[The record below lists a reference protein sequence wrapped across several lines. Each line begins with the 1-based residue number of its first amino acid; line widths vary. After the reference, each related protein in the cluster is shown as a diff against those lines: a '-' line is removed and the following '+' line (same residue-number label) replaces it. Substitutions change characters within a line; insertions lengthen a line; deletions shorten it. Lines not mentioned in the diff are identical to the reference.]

1 MEDAHVLVQGQ
12 HRELQPVEELVSIMF
27 HRGSEIPGDH
37 PRLEGDGKLVR
48 TMRFSDLD
56 ELEAG
61 RADLE
66 AVIRV
71 WCEWKA
77 GASKPGARRS

>member
-1 MEDAHVLVQGQ
+1 
-12 HRELQPVEELVSIMF
+12 
-27 HRGSEIPGDH
+27 
-37 PRLEGDGKLVR
+37 
-48 TMRFSDLD
+48 MRFAGLE

-66 AVIRV
+66 AVIRA

-77 GASKPGARRS
+77 CQKMCDERARACDATG